1 MVGAAV
7 DYEGPT
13 PSMTVSPAERTLAIP
28 CYDVAESLPRTL
40 ASVEALD
47 PAPPTVLCIDDG
59 STDGT
64 KAIIDSHPTAELIE
78 QPHNKGLGA
87 TMNAALERTGTPW
100 LAKIDADI
108 VVEPDWLGKL
118 CAHCT
123 ETGAAL
129 VQGRFEDEVTTTAD
143 RWRKEH
149 LRPNFTDEPVYNHAI
164 NGSNVLCRVGALRDV
179 GGWNERYRRAY
190 DDIDLL
196 MRLIRAGHTV
206 YYTPDVTTTH
216 TRTDSVR
223 DVLRTS
229 WAYHQDGICSWDD
242 PERPRE
248 IALRVPFHAYELA
261 RRVKDDV
268 ENRNLAMLAI
278 SLLTPFYHLKRDVE
292 SILGERRRT
301 ADRRPEG
308 DASDVRRI
316 ERDESG
322 RSPRS

>member
-1 MVGAAV
+1 
-7 DYEGPT
+7 
-13 PSMTVSPAERTLAIP
+13 
-28 CYDVAESLPRTL
+28 
-40 ASVEALD
+40 
-47 PAPPTVLCIDDG
+47 
-59 STDGT
+59 
-64 KAIIDSHPTAELIE
+64 
-78 QPHNKGLGA
+78 
-87 TMNAALERTGTPW
+87 
-100 LAKIDADI
+100 
-108 VVEPDWLGKL
+108 
-118 CAHCT
+118 
-123 ETGAAL
+123 
-129 VQGRFEDEVTTTAD
+129 
-143 RWRKEH
+143 
-149 LRPNFTDEPVYNHAI
+149 
-164 NGSNVLCRVGALRDV
+164 VLCRVAALSDV
-179 GGWNERYRRAY
+179 GGWDEQYRRAY

-196 MRLIRAGHTV
+196 SRLFWAGHPV
-206 YYTPDVTTTH
+206 YYAPDVTTTH